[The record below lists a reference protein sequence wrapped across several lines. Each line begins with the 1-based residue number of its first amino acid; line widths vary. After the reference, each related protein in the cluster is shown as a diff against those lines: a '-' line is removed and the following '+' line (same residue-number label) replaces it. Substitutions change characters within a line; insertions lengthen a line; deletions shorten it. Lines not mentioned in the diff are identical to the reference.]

1 MARGVPHVWG
11 AGLGIPTFL
20 GGAYVVATGGTETAP
35 AGLGYPFVILGAVAL
50 LLGVY
55 VSRVSPEPPEVEPIE
70 VFKPSQLSAY
80 LLGVA
85 SLPVFVVTLYF
96 LFWTRIP
103 YVWPTLSFVLFVIL
117 FVKGLVRYW
126 QNSLTT
132 YYVTEDR
139 VISEYRFIGM
149 KRNSA
154 NITEIGNIDRHQSP
168 VETLTGLGNV
178 TVRSP
183 SADIRFSDLARPA
196 EAERILTALSPLR
209 SSD

>member
-1 MARGVPHVWG
+1 MARGVPHLWG
-11 AGLGIPTFL
+11 AGLGIPSLL
-20 GGAYVVATGGTETAP
+20 GGVYVLATGGTETAP

-50 LLGVY
+50 LLGFY

-70 VFKPSQLSAY
+70 IFKPSQLSAQ

-85 SLPVFVVTLYF
+85 SLPLFVVTIYL
-96 LFWTRIP
+96 LFWTRFP
-103 YVWPTLSFVLFVIL
+103 YVWPTLAFVMFVSL

-132 YYVTEDR
+132 YYVTDDR
-139 VISEYRFIGM
+139 VISEYRFIGV

-154 NITEIGNIDRHQSP
+154 EIGEIGSVERRQSA

-183 SADIRFSDLARPA
+183 SADVRFSDLARPA
-196 EAERILTALSPLR
+196 EAERTLTALSQQ
-209 SSD
+209 

>member
-1 MARGVPHVWG
+1 MARGVPHLWG

-20 GGAYVVATGGTETAP
+20 GGAYVVVTGGTETAP

>member
-1 MARGVPHVWG
+1 MARGVPHLWG

-20 GGAYVVATGGTETAP
+20 GGAYVVVTGGTETAP

-132 YYVTEDR
+132 YYVTNER
-139 VISEYRFIGM
+139 IITEYRFISLI
-149 KRNSA
+149 RNELPFEQVRGVEERRSA
-154 NITEIGNIDRHQSP
+154 IESL
-168 VETLTGLGNV
+168 VGLGNV
-178 TVRSP
+178 LVRSGGGATLEVNVRSIYDP
-183 SADIRFSDLARPA
+183 SEFAETIRNQSM
-196 EAERILTALSPLR
+196 SQ
-209 SSD
+209 